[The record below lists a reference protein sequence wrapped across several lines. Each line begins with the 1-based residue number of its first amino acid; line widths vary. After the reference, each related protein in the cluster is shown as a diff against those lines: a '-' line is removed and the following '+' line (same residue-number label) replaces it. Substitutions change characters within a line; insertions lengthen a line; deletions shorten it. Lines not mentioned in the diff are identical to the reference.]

1 MSKSAWTEENFRTL
15 AENCPDVIDRFDR
28 NSRHIYVNAAG
39 LRQLSLPADKVIG
52 RTIRETGVA
61 EPFCE
66 LWEERVFHVLKT
78 AKPLEVSDAFPGP
91 NGLTYFN
98 SLCVPEFDDAGEVR
112 SVLVISRDI
121 TEHKKREDALRRSE
135 ADLAEAQRMA
145 KLGNWSRDLATNR
158 IRWTHELF
166 RMFGVAEENGPLSFD
181 LLLERVHPDDRER
194 VAQATKTTAA
204 TGKPFEI
211 EFRTLTQSGEIRYL
225 RALGYAR
232 KNKDHVAVELF
243 GTAQDISES
252 KRAEEALRKLNEDL
266 ENRVRQRTAKLR
278 ELALEL
284 TQAEQK
290 ERKRISEVLHE
301 DIQQQLVALRFRLEQ
316 IRQREGASQT
326 GAELDWV
333 LENLRNTSVQLR
345 HLTARLRP
353 PALYDCGLKPAIL
366 WLATDIEARFGFT
379 VEVEGDDLPEIVS
392 EEINEFAFSAVSE
405 LLLNVVKH
413 SGTKC
418 ARVVFSPPKDRAIT
432 LTVSDEGSGFD
443 CASAAKKNT
452 FGLFSIRERAQTLGG
467 HLELT
472 GEPGKGTRAALTI
485 PVK

>member
-1 MSKSAWTEENFRTL
+1 MSKTAWTEEDFRTL
-15 AENCPDVIDRFDR
+15 AENCPDIIDRFDR
-28 NSRHIYVNAAG
+28 NYRHTYVNAAG
-39 LRQLSLPADKVIG
+39 LRQLSLPFEQVIG
-52 RTIRETGVA
+52 KTVRETGVP
-61 EPFCE
+61 EPFCT
-66 LWEERVFHVLKT
+66 LWEERARQVFKT
-78 AKPLEVSDAFPGP
+78 AKPLEVSDTFPGP

-98 SLCVPEFDDAGEVR
+98 SRCVPEFDRDGEVC

-121 TEHKKREDALRRSE
+121 TEQKKREDALRRSE

-145 KLGNWSRDLATNR
+145 KLGNWSRNLATNR

-166 RMFGVAEENGPLSFD
+166 RMFDVAEENGPLSFD

-194 VAQATKTTAA
+194 VSQTTETAAA
-204 TGKPFEI
+204 TGNPFEI

-252 KRAEEALRKLNEDL
+252 KRAEEALRRLNEDL
-266 ENRVRQRTAKLR
+266 ENRVSQRTAKLR

-284 TQAEQK
+284 TRAEQK
-290 ERKRISEVLHE
+290 ERKRISDVLHE

-333 LENLRNTSVQLR
+333 LENLRHVNVQLR
-345 HLTARLRP
+345 HLTARLKP
-353 PALYDCGLKPAIL
+353 PVLYDFGLKPAIH
-366 WLATDIEARFGFT
+366 WLATDMEARFGFT
-379 VEVEGDDLPEIVS
+379 VEVAGNDPPEIVS
-392 EEINEFAFSAVSE
+392 EEISAFAFSAVSE
-405 LLLNVVKH
+405 LLLNAVKH
-413 SGTKC
+413 SGAKR

-443 CASAAKKNT
+443 CTNPAEDNT
-452 FGLFSIRERAQTLGG
+452 FGLFSIRERAETLGG
-467 HLELT
+467 HFEVT
-472 GEPGKGTRAALTI
+472 GALGKGTCARLTI
-485 PVK
+485 PIK